1 MCYDISFNASIELVT
16 DYLPDVVV
24 DPQIDIEYETTVH
37 VEAQANKPY
46 PILVRY
52 EDKIHLTLFSW
63 GINARGAD
71 MPSVWNAQSER
82 ILKDKHSY
90 WYKIRHNRCLIP
102 LTGIF
107 EHREIKG
114 WKKKVPYHVWL
125 GDRKLFCV
133 PGLYDEP
140 NSHSNGLYTFTLIT
154 RQANSLMRLIH
165 NAGNDAF
172 RMPLFL
178 TKELET
184 LWLKEDLTEA
194 EMQAIFDY
202 EIPPEQLQY
211 DTVYTIRTNKERP
224 DGKGKLEHYTW
235 ENLPPLGRDTNVLE
249 LF

>member
-16 DYLPDVVV
+16 DYLPDIVV
-24 DPQIDIEYETTVH
+24 DPQLDINYEISVH

-52 EDKIHLTLFSW
+52 KDKMHLAPFFW
-63 GINARGAD
+63 GIHARGEN

-82 ILKDKHSY
+82 ILEPSSY

-114 WKKKVPYHVWL
+114 WKKKVPYHIWQK
-125 GDRKLFCV
+125 DRTIFCV

-140 NSHSNGLYTFTLIT
+140 SQHSSGLHTFTLIT
-154 RQANSLMRLIH
+154 REANSLLRLIH
-165 NAGNDAF
+165 NAGGDAF

-178 TKELET
+178 SRELEL
-184 LWLKEDLTEA
+184 LWLKEGLTDA
-194 EMQAIFDY
+194 EMRQLFSFV
-202 EIPPEQLQY
+202 IPPEELEY
-211 DTVYTIRTNKERP
+211 DTVYTIRTHKERP
-224 DGKGKLEHYTW
+224 DGKRKLEHYTW
-235 ENLPPLGRDTNVLE
+235 ENLPPLGRDTNALE